1 MATGKPAGRSRQRK
15 LTNMPASATVRIY
28 TTPWC
33 GYCSAARAL
42 LKDKGV
48 DYEEIDVSQDP
59 ALRQKMTEL
68 SGRTSVPQIFIDER
82 PVGGYD
88 DIYALD
94 VAGNLDPLLGLG
106 PKDGEEQ
113 V

>member
-1 MATGKPAGRSRQRK
+1 MS
-15 LTNMPASATVRIY
+15 ASANVRIY

-42 LKDKGV
+42 LKEKGV
-48 DYEEIDVSQDP
+48 QYEEIDVSSDP
-59 ALRQKMTEL
+59 ALRQQMVEL
-68 SGRTSVPQIFIDER
+68 SGRNTVPQVFIDER

-94 VAGNLDPLLGLG
+94 VAGKLDPLLGLRPDTG
-106 PKDGEEQ
+106 KEQ
-113 V
+113 L